1 MIRIGLIFPLFC
13 LATLILL
20 IPGYV
25 STSELEQESIIY
37 EEIYGRISIIDD
49 VIHEDKTIIIGLK
62 INLKEGWKTYWRH
75 SGTTGLPTVINIE
88 KIPDMEDF
96 KILWPKP
103 EVQESDGDISLIYK
117 NEILIP
123 IVIKL
128 NNKNLPYLFK
138 LNADFGVCK
147 NICIPVKK
155 YLTFEIKNSKI
166 SYRKD
171 ALENALNKVPKSSSD
186 STLANLSCS
195 VNTNVGRSFLKFSAK
210 LSDSFFESWSIL
222 EYGTDL
228 IALLKT
234 KKHLSD
240 QKLFFET
247 AIDRSQKKYL
257 FIDKSKFK
265 LTIISK
271 DKSLLFLGCH

>member
-37 EEIYGRISIIDD
+37 EEIYGRISIIGE

-62 INLKEGWKTYWRH
+62 INLKEERKTYWRH

-128 NNKNLPYLFK
+128 NNKNSPYFFK

-186 STLANLSCS
+186 STLENLSCS
-195 VNTNVGRSFLKFSAK
+195 VNTNAGGTFLKFSAK
-210 LSDSFFESWSIL
+210 LSDPFFESWSIL
-222 EYGTDL
+222 EYGTDM

-234 KKHLSD
+234 KKHISD